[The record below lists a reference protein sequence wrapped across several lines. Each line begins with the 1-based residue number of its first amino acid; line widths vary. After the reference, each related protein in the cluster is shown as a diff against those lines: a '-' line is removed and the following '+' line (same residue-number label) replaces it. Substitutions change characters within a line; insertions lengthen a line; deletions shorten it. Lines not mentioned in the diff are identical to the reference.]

1 MRIAGDNG
9 IRRLFRQ
16 QLESLREYYGR
27 RYELLVSEI
36 ETSDSSTEAQSVS
49 VKEEQ
54 RLIDAASKITESF
67 RVAALN
73 AVPQLCKEGMP
84 LHDTDGGYGYVDVLA
99 GLIRDMTDISSSFQR
114 VNDAWDSANDIE
126 QEEEEDG
133 GLEEGSS
140 KKGPW
145 YFRAINIFKKK
156 KRQRPAKW
164 YEKLASRA
172 ITLAINYLQGWLAW
186 QGLKKAAEE
195 RDRNVPKFPL
205 F

>member
-1 MRIAGDNG
+1 M
-9 IRRLFRQ
+9 FRQ

-27 RYELLVSEI
+27 RYELLIHEI
-36 ETSDSSTEAQSVS
+36 ESASDSSTETPIRSS
-49 VKEEQ
+49 TNMEQ
-54 RLIDAASKITESF
+54 QIIHVASKITESF
-67 RVAALN
+67 RVAAQN
-73 AVPQLCKEGMP
+73 AVPQLCKEGTS
-84 LHDTDGGYGYVDVLA
+84 LHDIDGGYGYVDVLA
-99 GLIRDMTDISSSFQR
+99 GLIRDMTDISSSVQR
-114 VNDAWDSANDIE
+114 MNEAWDNANEME
-126 QEEEEDG
+126 QEEDDDEDNTF
-133 GLEEGSS
+133 GLEDEEPR
-140 KKGPW
+140 KKGQW
-145 YFRAINIFKKK
+145 YSRVINIFKKK